1 MSDMFYDTNAF
12 NQPLDRWNPS
22 KAETISGMFQDALR
36 FNQPL
41 ISWDIAAIPNKR
53 DVFEDAVSFHQPETM
68 AVWRAAG
75 YTD

>member
-1 MSDMFYDTNAF
+1 MFCAT
-12 NQPLDRWNPS
+12 
-22 KAETISGMFQDALR
+22 LR

-41 ISWDIAAIPNKR
+41 ISWGIAAIPKKR
-53 DVFEDAVSFHQPETM
+53 DVFEDAIAYHQPETM